1 MAKKPIQ
8 IDAVSYYSLDDR
20 GFVEAH
26 EVDRVEING
35 KRRSPETAWERLQEL
50 VANFKRWYDGQ
61 FGGHGG
67 VDDALSSPAR
77 SAHSRVAPMVNNP
90 S

>member
-26 EVDRVEING
+26 EGDRVEING

-50 VANFKRWYDGQ
+50 VAGGPGQ
-61 FGGHGG
+61 MY
-67 VDDALSSPAR
+67 PA
-77 SAHSRVAPMVNNP
+77 
-90 S
+90 

>member
-8 IDAVSYYSLDDR
+8 IDAVSYYSLDDM

-50 VANFKRWYDGQ
+50 VAGGPGQ
-61 FGGHGG
+61 MY
-67 VDDALSSPAR
+67 PA
-77 SAHSRVAPMVNNP
+77 
-90 S
+90 

>member
-1 MAKKPIQ
+1 MVRRPRRRRERAHRDLLVLDVENFHGQKPIQ

-35 KRRSPETAWERLQEL
+35 KRR
-50 VANFKRWYDGQ
+50 
-61 FGGHGG
+61 
-67 VDDALSSPAR
+67 
-77 SAHSRVAPMVNNP
+77 
-90 S
+90 